1 MNRKQLKKLVSVTEQ
16 KADKPICDATR
27 QLGDAEAFTS
37 ACHEL
42 ESLCLKLGAY
52 DLILSPD
59 GLGLVFGAAV
69 AAQHE
74 HGFVA
79 AMRMEKQVS
88 DPDSPGVR
96 PHEVR
101 CLRDKS
107 KVDLLV
113 VQAGVIKPDQR
124 VIIIDDILASGAT
137 TLGLAYTVEELGGQV
152 VGIATLAELT
162 MRCGRLALE
171 ARGYQVRSV
180 LRL

>member
-27 QLGDAEAFTS
+27 LLGDAEAFSS

-42 ESLCLKLGAY
+42 ENLCLKLGAY

-59 GLGLVFGAAV
+59 GLGLVFGATVAV
-69 AAQHE
+69 RHE
-74 HGFVA
+74 RGFVA
-79 AMRMEKQVS
+79 AMRMEKQVRDQES
-88 DPDSPGVR
+88 SEVSL
-96 PHEVR
+96 HEVH

-113 VQAGVIKPDQR
+113 VQAGAIRPGQH
-124 VIIIDDILASGAT
+124 VIIIDDILASGTT

-162 MRCGRLALE
+162 MRCGRLTLE